1 MGAGQTKSTDPKI
14 QAKVTR
20 QRGASSIFEV
30 SVSLNCL
37 VHLPVY
43 ALWLPHA
50 SHHCID
56 QWRVV
61 VVVVVAAGVVVVVV
75 VAVAVAVAVAVVV
88 VVVVVDVDVDC
99 CGCCRRFVVQMRV
112 SQPTIFGSRCFN
124 KLFRFVS
131 DFRSFFLGFMLDGRS
146 ALRREWRINCC
157 F

>member
-1 MGAGQTKSTDPKI
+1 MGAGQTKSTDPKM

-61 VVVVVAAGVVVVVV
+61 VVVVVVVAAGVVVV

-88 VVVVVDVDVDC
+88 VVVDVDVDC
-99 CGCCRRFVVQMRV
+99 CGCCRRFRR
-112 SQPTIFGSRCFN
+112 P
-124 KLFRFVS
+124 
-131 DFRSFFLGFMLDGRS
+131 DAGFSANHFWLKMLQQIIQIC
-146 ALRREWRINCC
+146 L
-157 F
+157 